1 MLRRVDGAQTLPGS
15 TIVRPKTSGRDLP
28 PRMLRRRRVLKS
40 GKEWIGYYYNLTTP
54 DGTSKEIPLGTD
66 LNEAKRKW
74 AELEGKP
81 VPSIAGEMAVLF
93 NRYIKEV
100 IPTKAPRT
108 QKDNNE
114 ALTQL
119 RRVFDSAPINAI
131 TPQHIAQYRDHRTA
145 KVRANREISLLSHIF
160 NMAREWG
167 YTANE
172 NPCRGV
178 RKNKETP
185 RAFDAD
191 DTVWFAVYNEGTS
204 VLRNAMDMIYLSGQ
218 RPADVCKFKLTD
230 IKNGSLEVTQ
240 NKTKTRLRIQL
251 NRADGSRSELGQV
264 IDRIIAESGTVI
276 STNIL
281 VNTNGD
287 PLTQSALRHHFD
299 NARLAAIKTAEA
311 NPTRES
317 AVLIERIKQFQFR
330 DGRPK
335 AATEINDLAAASD
348 LLGHSDQRITKRVYM
363 RRGTLVKPTK

>member
-1 MLRRVDGAQTLPGS
+1 M
-15 TIVRPKTSGRDLP
+15 RPKTSGRDLP

-40 GKEWIGYYYNLTTP
+40 GKEWVGYYYNLTTP
-54 DGTSKEIPLGTD
+54 EGTSKEIPLGTD
-66 LNEAKRKW
+66 INEAKRKW
-74 AELEGKP
+74 AELEGTP
-81 VPSIAGEMAVLF
+81 IPPIAGEMAMVF

-108 QKDNNE
+108 QKDNLE

-131 TPQHIAQYRDHRTA
+131 TPQHIAQYRDHRSA
-145 KVRANREISLLSHIF
+145 KVRANREISLLSHVF

-167 YTANE
+167 YTAKE

-185 RAFDAD
+185 RAFDAND
-191 DTVWFAVYNEGTS
+191 SIWFAVYNEGS
-204 VLRNAMDMIYLSGQ
+204 QVLKNAMDLIYLSGQ

-230 IKNGSLEVTQ
+230 IKNGALEVTQ
-240 NKTKTRLRIQL
+240 NKTGARLRIQL
-251 NRADGSRSELGQV
+251 NRDDGSRSELGQV
-264 IDRIIAESGTVI
+264 IDRIIADSGKVI

-281 VNTNGD
+281 VNVSGD

-299 NARLAAIKTAEA
+299 NARAAAVSKAMEVG
-311 NPTRES
+311 TRES
-317 AVLIERIKQFQFR
+317 IALAELIKQFQFR

-348 LLGHSDQRITKRVYM
+348 LLGHTDTRITKRVYM